1 MNEMSEVKGLFQKNI
16 IITGKHS
23 EYMKA
28 LVAKPDLNLKQ
39 GIFNRQ
45 VDVLVM
51 ASVVGKIFSRKAE
64 LEPLKDS
71 EGNENKVTMFLDQ
84 INSVRPELELNYR
97 MIMLLEDRETLD
109 IEERINRAFRYDR
122 DLEKQKECEKIFM
135 HYVLGGLEVLYEK
148 LIEPSKTLDDYVD
161 NIYLFVKDFQD
172 RYYRDEINQEI
183 YSLCQLATT

>member
-1 MNEMSEVKGLFQKNI
+1 
-16 IITGKHS
+16 
-23 EYMKA
+23 MKA

>member
-1 MNEMSEVKGLFQKNI
+1 M
-16 IITGKHS
+16 
-23 EYMKA
+23 
-28 LVAKPDLNLKQ
+28 
-39 GIFNRQ
+39 
-45 VDVLVM
+45 
-51 ASVVGKIFSRKAE
+51 
-64 LEPLKDS
+64 KDS

-148 LIEPSKTLDDYVD
+148 LIEPSKTLDDYVG
-161 NIYLFVKDFQD
+161 
-172 RYYRDEINQEI
+172 
-183 YSLCQLATT
+183 